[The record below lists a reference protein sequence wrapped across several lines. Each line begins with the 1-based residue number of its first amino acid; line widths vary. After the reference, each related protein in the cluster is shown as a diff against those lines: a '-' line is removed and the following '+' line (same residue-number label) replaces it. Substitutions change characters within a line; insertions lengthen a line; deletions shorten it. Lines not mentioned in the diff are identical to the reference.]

1 MVDRQTE
8 SFFVAFTRARDAVA
22 AAADAQRAL
31 ARHSWPDDADVRV
44 RMGVHAGE
52 PEVDGDRYVG
62 LDVSRAARIC
72 GAAHGGQVLV
82 SSSARSLLGD
92 HERAALH
99 ELGSYRLKDFPAPE
113 PISQLAVEGMPE
125 RFPAV
130 RAERT
135 RSRHRRVMLAG
146 VALLVVGAV
155 AAAVAALATRGS
167 SGLTAVAATSLGV
180 IDPGSNTIVDE
191 IPLGFKS
198 RLIAAGKDYV
208 WVADPAGSTLRRIGV
223 RSREAE
229 PVGLQTG
236 GLPSAIAVGGGAV
249 WVTARRG
256 DELILI
262 ELDPELGDIRGEPLV
277 LARGPSTDTLRS
289 PCARS
294 RPRCA
299 SGFSTRRPAAL
310 RRLDLGTRR
319 PRTVTTDIGDSFS
332 LDVGFDS
339 VWIAGS
345 NTVRRIDPASGTS
358 LPPIAA
364 RLGRGRPPKRP
375 SDRSLRRRR
384 QPVVRRELGGR
395 GVARRSRARTRR
407 RARRR
412 SAQGTCGIAFG
423 ENAVWIANSRDG
435 TVVRLDPASG
445 QTTPIELG
453 TGRGGV
459 AVTHGLVWVTP
470 GEPLG

>member
-1 MVDRQTE
+1 VVDRQTE
-8 SFFVAFTRARDAVA
+8 SFFVAFTRARHAVA

-31 ARHSWPDDADVRV
+31 DGHAWPDAVEVRV

-92 HERAALH
+92 DERAALR

-113 PISQLAVEGMPE
+113 PISQLAVEGVPE
-125 RFPAV
+125 RFPAI

-135 RSRHRRVMLAG
+135 RSRHRRVVLAA
-146 VALLVVGAV
+146 VALLVVVAG

-167 SGLTAVAATSLGV
+167 SGLTAVAPTSLGV
-180 IDPGSNTIVDE
+180 IDPASNRIVDE

-223 RSREAE
+223 RSREVE

-249 WVTARRG
+249 WVTALRG

-262 ELDPELGDIRGEPLV
+262 ELDPELGDIRGDPLV
-277 LARGPSTDTLRS
+277 LARGPSTATLRS
-289 PCARS
+289 PALAVGLGALWILD
-294 RPRCA
+294 PA
-299 SGFSTRRPAAL
+299 SAAL
-310 RRLDLGTRR
+310 RRLDLKTRR
-319 PRTVTTDIGDSFS
+319 LRTVDTDIGDSFA
-332 LDVGFDS
+332 LAVGFDS

-345 NTVRRIDPASGTS
+345 NSVRRIDPATDTS
-358 LPPIAA
+358 LPPIPLGSAA
-364 RLGRGRPPKRP
+364 GASEAAAL
-375 SDRSLRRRR
+375 D
-384 QPVVRRELGGR
+384 LGGDAVWY
-395 GVARRSRARTRR
+395 VASSVDALWRVDHRSNAH
-407 RARRR
+407 ASPAAVGQG
-412 SAQGTCGIAFG
+412 SAGIAFG
-423 ENAVWIANSRDG
+423 ENAVWIGNSRDG
-435 TVVRLDPASG
+435 TVMRVDPASG
-445 QTTPIELG
+445 RTKPIELG